1 MSQEMLDRILN
12 AVVDLKVNMDLKF
25 EQVNDRFNG
34 IDLRFD
40 RVEERLTNVE
50 MSLDSVERRIG
61 RVDNRLEKVE
71 TELGYVKTAVLET
84 GRAVKGHDERIVV
97 LEGRN

>member
-12 AVVDLKVNMDLKF
+12 AVVDLKVNMDIKF

-50 MSLDSVERRIG
+50 MRLDSVERRI
-61 RVDNRLEKVE
+61 EKVE

>member
-50 MSLDSVERRIG
+50 MSLDSVERRLD
-61 RVDNRLEKVE
+61 RVE
-71 TELGYVKTAVLET
+71 TELGYVKTAALET
-84 GRAVKGHDERIVV
+84 GRVVKGHDERIVV
-97 LEGRN
+97 LEGRR